1 MKTPSIS
8 TIKTAVV
15 LPLLFSTVSLFAQ
28 HTPKEKPKV
37 SMKSVGSI
45 SASYHA
51 GSESAFLNFGGPG
64 VRLDYG
70 KFGISYHMFPSLRYF
85 HGDITDQTNPYR
97 VKTEITPMLG
107 TGLQLQYKKLAI
119 VLPMYYF
126 PSNNVWIVSA
136 GLGYKL

>member
-1 MKTPSIS
+1 M
-8 TIKTAVV
+8 
-15 LPLLFSTVSLFAQ
+15 SLFAQ
-28 HTPKEKPKV
+28 HTPKKIKA
-37 SMKSVGSI
+37 SMKSGGSI

-64 VRLDYG
+64 LRLDYG

-107 TGLQLQYKKLAI
+107 TGLQLHYKKLAI

-126 PSNNVWIVSA
+126 PINNVWIVSA